1 MGIESVRKVG
11 VAGAGSMGAG
21 IIQQCAVNGFQVQV
35 LEVNE
40 AAWERGR
47 SIIAKSVGRLVK
59 KGKLSE
65 ADEKAVWDRISFSTD
80 AAAFADVDF
89 VIEAVIE
96 DFDLKKDLYERL
108 DAVCRPDVIFASNT
122 SSLSITEL
130 ASTTKRRDR
139 FVGMH
144 FFNPVPIMKL
154 VEVIPGVETS
164 DETVETAREL
174 TRRLGKEPV
183 VCKDVPGFIVN
194 RLLIPMLLDAV
205 RLVESGVASVED
217 IDKAMKLGANLPMGP
232 LELIDYTGADIS
244 YFVGNIFYDYTK
256 EARYAPPHL
265 LRKMVKAG
273 LLGRKTGKGFYDYA
287 EKD

>member
-1 MGIESVRKVG
+1 MTISDVRTVG

-21 IIQQCAVNGFQVQV
+21 IIQQCAVSGFQVRV

-47 SIIAKSVGRLVK
+47 RLIEKSLGRIAK
-59 KGKLSE
+59 KG
-65 ADEKAVWDRISFSTD
+65 AMTDAQVQAVWERISFSTD
-80 AAAFADVDF
+80 PASFGDVDF

-96 DFDLKKDLYERL
+96 EFDLKRELFEKL
-108 DAVCRPDVIFASNT
+108 DQVCRPEAVFASNT

-144 FFNPVPIMKL
+144 FFNPVPMMKL
-154 VEVIPGVETS
+154 VEVIPGVETA
-164 DETVETAREL
+164 EATVELAREVVQK
-174 TRRLGKEPV
+174 LGKEPV
-183 VCKDVPGFIVN
+183 VCQDVPGFIVN
-194 RLLIPMLLDAV
+194 RLLVPMLLDAV
-205 RLVESGVASVED
+205 RLVESGVASAED
-217 IDKAMKLGANLPMGP
+217 IDKAMKLGAGMPMGP
-232 LELIDYTGADIS
+232 LELVDYTGADIS

-256 EARYAPPHL
+256 EPRYAPPHL

-273 LLGRKTGKGFYDYA
+273 LLGRKTGKGFYTYG

>member
-21 IIQQCAVNGFQVQV
+21 IIQQCAVSGFQVQV
-35 LEVNE
+35 LEVSE

-59 KGKLSE
+59 KGRLTE

-80 AAAFADVDF
+80 AAAFEDVDF

-96 DFDLKKDLYERL
+96 DFDLKKDLYQRL

-130 ASTTKRRDR
+130 ASTTERRDR

-164 DETVETAREL
+164 DETVETAREMA
-174 TRRLGKEPV
+174 RRLGKEPV

-256 EARYAPPHL
+256 EPRYAPPHL

-273 LLGRKTGKGFYDYA
+273 LLGRKSGKGFYDYA
-287 EKD
+287 DKD

>member
-21 IIQQCAVNGFQVQV
+21 IIQQCAVSGFQVQV
-35 LEVNE
+35 LEVSE

-47 SIIAKSVGRLVK
+47 GIIAKSVGRLVK
-59 KGKLSE
+59 KGRLSE

-96 DFDLKKDLYERL
+96 DFDLKKDLYQRL

-130 ASTTKRRDR
+130 ASTTERRDR

-164 DETVETAREL
+164 DETVETAREMA
-174 TRRLGKEPV
+174 RRLGKEPV

-256 EARYAPPHL
+256 EPRYAPPHL

-273 LLGRKTGKGFYDYA
+273 LLGRKSGKGFYDYA
-287 EKD
+287 DKD

>member
-21 IIQQCAVNGFQVQV
+21 IIQQCAVSGFQVQV
-35 LEVNE
+35 LEVSE

-59 KGKLSE
+59 KGRLTE
-65 ADEKAVWDRISFSTD
+65 ADEQAVWDRISFSTD
-80 AAAFADVDF
+80 AAAFADADF

-96 DFDLKKDLYERL
+96 DFDLKKDLYQRL

-130 ASTTKRRDR
+130 ASTTERRNR

-164 DETVETAREL
+164 DETVETAREMA
-174 TRRLGKEPV
+174 RRLGKEPV

-256 EARYAPPHL
+256 EPRYAPPHL

-273 LLGRKTGKGFYDYA
+273 LLGRKSGKGFYDYSD
-287 EKD
+287 KD